1 MAQVVDVAAYILEK
15 LGTVSTMKLQKLA
28 FYSQAYYLVEHG
40 TPLFPEEFEAWANG
54 PVAPDLFR
62 RHRGEFVITRGFF
75 GPVREDALSK
85 DEREAVDHVVS
96 RLKDWSGAQLSELTH
111 SEAPWQ
117 VTRVGLAPNARSQR
131 PIETDFM
138 RACYESRPA
147 ANPVFA

>member
-1 MAQVVDVAAYILEK
+1 MAQVVDVAAYILED

-75 GPVREDALSK
+75 GPVREDALSE
-85 DEREAVDHVVS
+85 DEQEAVDHVVN
-96 RLKDWSGAQLSELTH
+96 RLKSWSGARLSELTH

-117 VTRVGLAPNARSQR
+117 VTRAGLAPNARSQR
-131 PIETDFM
+131 LIETDFM

>member
-1 MAQVVDVAAYILEK
+1 MAQVVDVAAYILEE

-62 RHRGEFVITRGFF
+62 RHRGEFVITRRFF
-75 GPVREDALSK
+75 GPVREDALSE
-85 DEREAVDHVVS
+85 DEREAVDHVVN
-96 RLKDWSGAQLSELTH
+96 RLKSWSGAQLSELTH

-117 VTRVGLAPNARSQR
+117 VTRAGLAPNARSQR